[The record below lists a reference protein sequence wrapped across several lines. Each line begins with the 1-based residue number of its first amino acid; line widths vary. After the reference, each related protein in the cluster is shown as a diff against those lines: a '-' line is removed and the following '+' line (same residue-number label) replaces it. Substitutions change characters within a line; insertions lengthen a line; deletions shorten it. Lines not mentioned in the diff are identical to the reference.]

1 LARGRP
7 VVPRI
12 RRVESS
18 VEAPCPAALPQLGE
32 RARKRLRLAATFL
45 RQRGLS
51 FPKQGDF
58 YRQVL
63 VALEQQSDR
72 DRIRELVDWVEA
84 YDNAEAKINAGGNS

>member
-1 LARGRP
+1 
-7 VVPRI
+7 VV
-12 RRVESS
+12 SS
-18 VEAPCPAALPQLGE
+18 VEAPVSAKLPALGE

-63 VALEQQSDR
+63 MALNEQPDR

-84 YDNAEAKINAGGNS
+84 YDNSEAMVDTGGYG

>member
-1 LARGRP
+1 
-7 VVPRI
+7 VVL
-12 RRVESS
+12 S
-18 VEAPCPAALPQLGE
+18 VEAPVSANLPALGE

-63 VALEQQSDR
+63 MALNEQPDR

-84 YDNAEAKINAGGNS
+84 YDNADAKINAAGNS

>member
-1 LARGRP
+1 M
-7 VVPRI
+7 
-12 RRVESS
+12 
-18 VEAPCPAALPQLGE
+18 LGE

-63 VALEQQSDR
+63 AALEEQPDR
-72 DRIRELVDWVEA
+72 ERVRELVDWVEA
-84 YDNAEAKINAGGNS
+84 YDNAEAMADTGGNR